1 MFLEK
6 NVTEIG
12 KIRIE
17 ELKNIVIKKYKNIFY
32 FIGFHQS
39 EIYDEMISIMK
50 KNEFEIQEFEAE
62 KFYIKYTDSKYAFLL
77 RGILA
82 MQERKDKIAELL
94 FREVIKRDIQFVEAY
109 VNLGSILSD
118 YSERLN
124 EAEELLSQALKLEP
138 SSAVCCFNYA
148 RLLEKL
154 KKYEL
159 ARDHYLNAIKL
170 KPYFDA
176 AYFHL
181 AVLTESISLDSV
193 KAEEYYKKAIEINNN
208 DVRYYY
214 YLADLMEKNFQNIDE
229 SFKLYQ
235 KAFEVNPQESDTY
248 YLFADFIVRN
258 DLLITF
264 PPECY
269 YKRALKLD
277 QNNSSAHFS
286 YSLFLYEKMNR
297 KRLAK
302 KHYLIATQINT
313 SIVSDDM
320 DSNFNVRIS

>member
-17 ELKNIVIKKYKNIFY
+17 ELENIVIKKYKPIFD

-39 EIYDEMISIMK
+39 EIYDEMISIMR

-214 YLADLMEKNFQNIDE
+214 YLADLMEKNKNIDE

-235 KAFEVNPQESDTY
+235 EALVSNPHDADTY

-258 DLLITF
+258 NLLINF
-264 PPECY
+264 SPEYY
-269 YKRALKLD
+269 YKMALKLD
-277 QNNSSAHFS
+277 QNNSLAHFS
-286 YSLFLYEKMNR
+286 YSLFLYEKMKR

-302 KHYLIATQINT
+302 KHYLIATQINP

-320 DSNFNVRIS
+320 DSIFNIRRS